1 MLKEDAVVVG
11 SSLALAAI
19 EESWR
24 VIIVVLRTGIVVV
37 GDNLELAVTVTKG
50 RETDDI
56 FWLWKQK
63 CMCMQVH
70 NTCHKALQTKNYLSK
85 VLHQT
90 HLMCC
95 TF

>member
-56 FWLWKQK
+56 FWL
-63 CMCMQVH
+63 
-70 NTCHKALQTKNYLSK
+70 
-85 VLHQT
+85 
-90 HLMCC
+90 
-95 TF
+95 